1 MSTNESR
8 VELKI
13 AGETACGGCCNSSD
27 PVAGGGLSRRSFL
40 QGVGAAG
47 VALGSVAFAAE
58 EGRNDSS
65 EPAPGQPFPRGETLR
80 VKPAILSLALHD
92 ALPKPNTRPHSWRA
106 YGGIQTPADLQKEM
120 QRLEKDMKEL
130 AARSDFPVEFLPIAA
145 VHSLAEAQQVAG
157 GDQDAVLIFGAS
169 GYDGGRLSSVI
180 ASKSPGIYFVR
191 HRTEP
196 HYAGHTTIG
205 RYILRHDT
213 DASID
218 PNLDAS
224 DVVVDDYGEIL
235 WRLRAIYGLKNAKGT
250 KMLAIGGLRHYS
262 RLGQQHAPKHA
273 QDVWGY
279 GVEVVS
285 LEDFGKRLTA
295 ARADQKVVDAAEQQT
310 GALLAQPNV
319 TLRTD
324 RKFVFNSF
332 LALRVAKE
340 LMKEKGATNFG
351 FSLCMGNPVIGMLD
365 TPPCLV
371 LALANDEGYTAY
383 CHTDLMHTMPGVL
396 LRWISSQPAFVANS
410 HFPHDGIYTVA
421 HCSAPRKMNGKNYEP
436 TDVVTHYE
444 SDYGAATK
452 VHYTKGQTVTIV
464 IPAHDCS
471 KWQGFRGKIV
481 DAPSRPACRSQM
493 DIEVDGDWKKLE
505 NQVGYHVL
513 VSYGDWLR
521 EVGYSLRKLKNGP
534 AWESFSEA

>member
-1 MSTNESR
+1 MGS
-8 VELKI
+8 I
-13 AGETACGGCCNSSD
+13 ALAQAQS
-27 PVAGGGLSRRSFL
+27 P
-40 QGVGAAG
+40 GAASE
-47 VALGSVAFAAE
+47 AIS
-58 EGRNDSS
+58 GR
-65 EPAPGQPFPRGETLR
+65 PFPRGTTLR
-80 VKPAILSLALHD
+80 VRPVILALALHD
-92 ALPKPNTRPHSWRA
+92 SLPKPNTRTRSWRA
-106 YGGIQTPADLQKEM
+106 YGGIQTPADLQKEV
-120 QRLEKDMKEL
+120 QRLERDMDEL
-130 AARSDFPVEFLPIAA
+130 AAKSDFPVEFLPMAT
-145 VHSLAEAQQVAG
+145 VRNLAEAQQVAAA
-157 GDQDAVLIFGAS
+157 DQDVVLIFGAS
-169 GYDGGRLSSVI
+169 GYDGRRLSSVI

-213 DASID
+213 DASVD
-218 PNLDAS
+218 PNLDAE
-224 DVVVDDYGEIL
+224 DVVVDEYGEIL
-235 WRLRAIYGLKNAKGT
+235 WRLRAIYGLKNAEGT

-262 RLGQQHAPKHA
+262 RLGQQHAPRHA

-279 GVEVVS
+279 GVEVIS
-285 LEDFGKRLTA
+285 LEDFGKRLAA
-295 ARADQKVVDAAEQQT
+295 ARADQAVVDAAQQQT
-310 GALLAQPNV
+310 AALLAQPNV

-351 FSLCMGNPVIGMLD
+351 FAGCMGNSVIGMLD

-383 CHTDLMHTMPGVL
+383 CHTDLIHTMPGVL
-396 LRWISSQPAFVANS
+396 LRWIASQPAFVANS
-410 HFPHDGIYTVA
+410 HFPHDRIYTVA
-421 HCSAPRKMNGKNYEP
+421 HCAAPRKMNGKDYEP

-452 VHYTKGQTVTIV
+452 VHYAKGQTVTVI
-464 IPAHDCS
+464 IPAHNCS
-471 KWQGFRGKIV
+471 KWQGFRGKIL

-521 EVGYSLRKLKNGP
+521 EVGYALGKLKNGP
-534 AWESFSEA
+534 AWENFSEV